1 MKRAIL
7 TLAGLCA
14 AGCAQHPAPTEQVA
28 SSLAAVR
35 GAEEVG
41 GENVPQAALHM
52 QLAREQIEKAKE
64 LMENDE
70 NQRAED
76 KALRAGADAELALA
90 IAHGERAKAE
100 LARFSQRNP
109 SAGGETPQAPQTEQ
123 GATP

>member
-1 MKRAIL
+1 MKKTLL
-7 TLAGLCA
+7 TLAGLCGA
-14 AGCAQHPAPTEQVA
+14 ACAQHPAPTEQIA

-52 QLAREQIEKAKE
+52 QLAREQIEKAKD
-64 LMENDE
+64 LMKNDE

-76 KALRAGADAELALA
+76 KALRAGADAELAVA
-90 IAHGERAKAE
+90 IAHEERAKAE
-100 LARFSQRNP
+100 LAQFSQANP
-109 SAGGETPQAPQTEQ
+109 SAGAEAPQTTPTQQ